1 MKNLWIT
8 LFIIIVNQL
17 NAQDYFNYQAIISDS
32 NGAVV
37 ASQSIGV
44 QLSII
49 YNSTNG
55 TVVYKEQH
63 SPTTDSNGLINLTIG
78 TGTQLSSADF
88 SSINWST
95 PYIYL
100 KSEIDLGSGYVDV
113 GTDLIGQ
120 VPIAIFAKQLK
131 GITVTSG
138 TISATGANL
147 SGTVTA
153 SAFVGDGSGLTN
165 VVASGNVDSLNN
177 VLIGNS
183 VFTSNTTGSANVAI
197 GLSTLSY
204 NNTGYDNIAVGRAAM
219 MFNGGGSKNVAIGA
233 ASLENNSSDENIGI
247 GYKALFLNTSG
258 NNVAVGTSALGAN
271 ITGTINT
278 ATGNKTL
285 SNNTIGSYN
294 SGFGN
299 EALFSNI
306 SGSNNT
312 AVGVNA
318 LRENQTASNNTAL
331 GYNAL
336 FANTAA
342 QNVAVGSNALSSNT
356 TGSFN
361 TALGYEAGD
370 TNTSGSN
377 NTLVGYNADVGS
389 NNLTNATAIGANAVV
404 ATSNTI
410 RLGAAG
416 IAYVKSDA
424 QYDSSSDRRLKE
436 NIVKTSYGLEEV
448 LKLNPVNYR
457 FISNGL
463 NQIGFIAQEVQPLLP
478 EVVTGTEGDI
488 EKGETLGITY
498 SSLIPVLTKAIQE
511 QQQQLEAQQKL
522 IQSLLERLE
531 TLENK

>member
-1 MKNLWIT
+1 MKNLWNT

-55 TVVYKEQH
+55 TVVYKELH

-312 AVGVNA
+312 AVG
-318 LRENQTASNNTAL
+318 
-331 GYNAL
+331 YNAL

>member
-1 MKNLWIT
+1 LKNLWNT

-55 TVVYKEQH
+55 TVVYKELH

-197 GLSTLSY
+197 GLFTLSY

-312 AVGVNA
+312 AVG
-318 LRENQTASNNTAL
+318 
-331 GYNAL
+331 YNAL

-342 QNVAVGSNALSSNT
+342 QNVAVGSNALFSNT

-424 QYDSSSDRRLKE
+424 QYESSSDRRLKE